1 MRCPYCGGLNQERAA
16 FCVSCG
22 RDLRRPL
29 PNAQPPRSQAPQQP
43 VYPANPTNQPANRGA
58 SQPTQQPRP
67 AAPAPTRTAQP
78 AAPASRRSPA
88 PAARASVP
96 PPFQAPA
103 PLSAPE
109 APGPF
114 PPRTMAQFNALLVP
128 GVQPYTV
135 VESSLVGGKKKLV
148 RIAFS
153 PSAGWQQAV
162 TLLQA
167 LRDLPD
173 EKLDTIIVQGVWT
186 QQPDVYAFTNGQLQ
200 FDRNV
205 RLGGQL
211 NNRYIVETGNGFAS
225 DSVRFVLNE

>member
-1 MRCPYCGGLNQERAA
+1 
-16 FCVSCG
+16 
-22 RDLRRPL
+22 
-29 PNAQPPRSQAPQQP
+29 
-43 VYPANPTNQPANRGA
+43 
-58 SQPTQQPRP
+58 
-67 AAPAPTRTAQP
+67 
-78 AAPASRRSPA
+78 
-88 PAARASVP
+88 
-96 PPFQAPA
+96 
-103 PLSAPE
+103 
-109 APGPF
+109 
-114 PPRTMAQFNALLVP
+114 MAQFNALLVP